1 MRASHLFYLLCLAS
15 IAMQAVMP
23 AVLASDYILE
33 IFGNANMDDK
43 IDEADATYIADV
55 IASSMSPTTLSDANG
70 DGKVDGRDIDQVQRI
85 INGTVEQLIVMDE
98 ANRTVRIDM
107 PVKSVVPLV
116 DRDAKILGV
125 LGATGLAVAVS
136 DNIKDSKEYKATL
149 PSLTDLESVGS
160 WTEPD
165 LEKLLQIE
173 PDLLIAYSTSAEN
186 INNSI
191 GNRVA
196 VLGFASSTPHSTK
209 DELLKLSYVLNK
221 RENAEIYFKEFHD
234 KYLNIIKDRLVDI
247 PDDDRPRVYI
257 ESNSGNYRTYNKNSV
272 VQKLVDLAG
281 GRHIFSDIEGNGAF
295 ATLGAEEI
303 MKRNPDIIIKYAE
316 KNSSGYEVSDPSKME
331 ALRNEILDRPE
342 LAEVNAVKS
351 GRVYVM
357 SSYLSY
363 GTDYPVLL
371 LYWSKW
377 LHPDLFRDMNPDE
390 IHREYLSMFSETNY
404 SPENGEIFVYLGEE
418 GS

>member
-1 MRASHLFYLLCLAS
+1 
-15 IAMQAVMP
+15 MP

-55 IASSMSPTTLSDANG
+55 IASSMSPTMLSDANG

-165 LEKLLQIE
+165 LEKLLQIG

-196 VLGFASSTPHSTK
+196 VLGFTSSTPHSTK

-221 RENAEIYFKEFHD
+221 RENAEEYFKEFH
-234 KYLNIIKDRLVDI
+234 
-247 PDDDRPRVYI
+247 
-257 ESNSGNYRTYNKNSV
+257 
-272 VQKLVDLAG
+272 
-281 GRHIFSDIEGNGAF
+281 
-295 ATLGAEEI
+295 
-303 MKRNPDIIIKYAE
+303 E
-316 KNSSGYEVSDPSKME
+316 KESGYNHQVCREE
-331 ALRNEILDRPE
+331 QLRLRGERSLKD
-342 LAEVNAVKS
+342 
-351 GRVYVM
+351 G
-357 SSYLSY
+357 
-363 GTDYPVLL
+363 
-371 LYWSKW
+371 
-377 LHPDLFRDMNPDE
+377 
-390 IHREYLSMFSETNY
+390 
-404 SPENGEIFVYLGEE
+404 SPAK
-418 GS
+418 